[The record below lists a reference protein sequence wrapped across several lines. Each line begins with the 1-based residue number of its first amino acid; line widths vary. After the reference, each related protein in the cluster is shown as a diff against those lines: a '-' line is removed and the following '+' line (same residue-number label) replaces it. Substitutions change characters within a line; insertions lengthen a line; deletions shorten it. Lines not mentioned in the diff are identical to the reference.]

1 MERFNKLPSNGFRRT
16 WWDISSWTS
25 PPSAREPVHNKVRPL
40 VYVTDQ
46 AYLRRMPAR
55 LAHSLALARARGYA
69 PGVKIVRGAYHPH
82 ELTAHQLAL

>member
-1 MERFNKLPSNGFRRT
+1 
-16 WWDISSWTS
+16 
-25 PPSAREPVHNKVRPL
+25 
-40 VYVTDQ
+40 
-46 AYLRRMPAR
+46 MPAR